1 MTRMASVVDSSAA
14 CIIARAVAGYR
25 RPVRRL
31 RLCAFLHAFG
41 RSGPLRAGLARP
53 TQRLRKGCD
62 LSSRYERDAGTL
74 STKRRNTLKSY
85 NQTGEGGSKN
95 RVLNWNRRFGPS
107 LHRIKANHYAG
118 QRLAP
123 AIG

>member
-1 MTRMASVVDSSAA
+1 MLRRAAHRTVIVTR
-14 CIIARAVAGYR
+14 
-25 RPVRRL
+25 P
-31 RLCAFLHAFG
+31 LC
-41 RSGPLRAGLARP
+41 
-53 TQRLRKGCD
+53 LRKRRRF
-62 LSSRYERDAGTL
+62 SSRQVTRRCGTL

-107 LHRIKANHYAG
+107 LHRIKANHYAD